1 MPNVQCCHAQYYTRS
16 SNYNNQ
22 WHKLIYDCWPLACFT
37 DVDSW
42 AQIWQVGF
50 NLCCNSQSN
59 IHYGYVPCDVNTC
72 QRNNAWDFLCEFST
86 TTSNVYI
93 DVVIFVI
100 LSCTMHCCFGRK
112 IICTES
118 FDYRINN
125 LFGYSTYSFHLIC
138 CFSKFLKTIVLLR
151 LWSFWNKCHNFSL
164 K

>member
-1 MPNVQCCHAQYYTRS
+1 MLIHGPKYD
-16 SNYNNQ
+16 
-22 WHKLIYDCWPLACFT
+22 KLDLISVVIPRVTFITAMYRVMLT
-37 DVDSW
+37 LVK
-42 AQIWQVGF
+42 
-50 NLCCNSQSN
+50 
-59 IHYGYVPCDVNTC
+59 
-72 QRNNAWDFLCEFST
+72 RNNAWDSLCEFST

-100 LSCTMHCCFGRK
+100 LSCTMHCCFGEK

-164 K
+164 KEWVKNFTVLFLNDTRSFQEVIRSIT